1 MRNVKN
7 LCLLASMAIISITT
21 SAQNDYNPI
30 PSSVQMLNIAPEARG
45 TSMGD
50 AGVATSPDVNS
61 QYWNP
66 AKYAFMDSRS
76 GVSLSVTPWLRKLV
90 NDINLFYMAGYYRF
104 DKRQTISASIR
115 YFSLG
120 DLIFTDEDG
129 NTTGTYK
136 PNEFCIDGAYS
147 ILLSNNFSGAV
158 ALRYIHSDLGFQQD
172 DDGYSA
178 GNAFAAD
185 LAFYYNKPLR
195 LGANNATVMAGI
207 NISNIGTKITYDN
220 GATNQYLPANMRLGV
235 GFEYEIDRYNKVGA
249 TVDFNKLLVPTPNYR
264 NTNEDG
270 VAESTSSRRDEYY
283 DKSVVSA
290 IFHSFNDAP
299 GGAKEELQEIDMQ
312 GGIEYSYNDLFFAR
326 GGYHY
331 NHENKGNLKYATI
344 GLGLKYQ
351 MIDVAAS
358 YIFSVGNSNANS
370 ALANT
375 VRITL
380 GFDLGKAFN
389 MGGSSAR
396 NGSNNN
402 GRR

>member
-1 MRNVKN
+1 MKN
-7 LCLLASMAIISITT
+7 AKTLCLIATLTTISIT
-21 SAQNDYNPI
+21 SIAQNDYNPI

-66 AKYAFMDSRS
+66 AKYAFMESRS

-90 NDINLFYMAGYYRF
+90 NDINLFYLAGYYRF

-120 DLIFTDEDG
+120 DLIFTDDDG

-172 DDGYSA
+172 DDGFSA

-185 LAFYYNKPLR
+185 LAFYYNKPLH
-195 LGANNATVMAGI
+195 LGGNNATFMAGI

-220 GATNQYLPANMRLGV
+220 GATNEYLPANMRIGA
-235 GFEYEIDRYNKVGA
+235 GFEYELDRYNKVGA
-249 TVDFNKLLVPTPNYR
+249 TVDFNKLLVPTPTYR
-264 NTNEDG
+264 YTDG
-270 VAESTSSRRDEYY
+270 EEADDAYSRKMAYY
-283 DKSVVSA
+283 DQSVVSA

-299 GGAKEELQEIDMQ
+299 NGGKEELQEIDIQ

-344 GLGLKYQ
+344 GGGLKYQ
-351 MIDVAAS
+351 MIDLAVS

-375 VRITL
+375 IRITL

-389 MGGSSAR
+389 MGGTS
-396 NGSNNN
+396 N
-402 GRR
+402 GRNNKR

>member
-147 ILLSNNFSGAV
+147 ILYRTTSRALWLCATYTPTSVFSKTTMVIRLAM
-158 ALRYIHSDLGFQQD
+158 HSLPTSRSTTTSR
-172 DDGYSA
+172 SA
-178 GNAFAAD
+178 WV
-185 LAFYYNKPLR
+185 LTTPL
-195 LGANNATVMAGI
+195 LW
-207 NISNIGTKITYDN
+207 
-220 GATNQYLPANMRLGV
+220 
-235 GFEYEIDRYNKVGA
+235 
-249 TVDFNKLLVPTPNYR
+249 LV
-264 NTNEDG
+264 
-270 VAESTSSRRDEYY
+270 STS
-283 DKSVVSA
+283 
-290 IFHSFNDAP
+290 
-299 GGAKEELQEIDMQ
+299 L
-312 GGIEYSYNDLFFAR
+312 
-326 GGYHY
+326 
-331 NHENKGNLKYATI
+331 T
-344 GLGLKYQ
+344 
-351 MIDVAAS
+351 
-358 YIFSVGNSNANS
+358 
-370 ALANT
+370 
-375 VRITL
+375 
-380 GFDLGKAFN
+380 
-389 MGGSSAR
+389 
-396 NGSNNN
+396 
-402 GRR
+402 